1 MSTKNNSV
9 KMAKKLTQEETHA
22 AKVWALYDVYMKLLD
37 EQREELYKTV
47 TENKDI

>member
-9 KMAKKLTQEETHA
+9 KTAKKLTQEELHA
-22 AKVWALYDVYMKLLD
+22 TKVWALYDVYMKLSD